1 MDRTSQIF
9 INIINE
15 LEINGKENLTID
27 EIREKLN
34 EANNISY
41 SNIYVKF
48 DFIINKITDT
58 KTSNEYK
65 DCVFYMSKDILLFEH
80 NKLNNN
86 VFINDE
92 KFGCY
97 FYDENEQEY
106 DDNKY
111 YIRKLLSKYLQ
122 SEIELVNVIKEK
134 YCLKLEDHLK
144 TIN

>member
-97 FYDENEQEY
+97 FYGENEQEY

>member
-34 EANNISY
+34 QANNISY

-48 DFIINKITDT
+48 DFIINKITGT

-65 DCVFYMSKDILLFEH
+65 DCFFLYVKRY
-80 NKLNNN
+80 
-86 VFINDE
+86 FI
-92 KFGCY
+92 
-97 FYDENEQEY
+97 
-106 DDNKY
+106 
-111 YIRKLLSKYLQ
+111 I
-122 SEIELVNVIKEK
+122 
-134 YCLKLEDHLK
+134 
-144 TIN
+144 